1 MLWFEQVVDFLVC
14 ANRKGFINK
23 IKNYFKYKKLE
34 DGDIIQS
41 LEDELTLN
49 AQMITPWELMIRI
62 IEAYNTLDRAFLV
75 SRRDVVVSHFSL
87 SQSVQNIHSE
97 AQQLCDKITYYR
109 LAFLNTP
116 VIKTPII
123 ITLNDRDREI
133 DLTENGITITLND
146 VVPDD
151 KMIHCLLRFL
161 KLFEALFKDFLS
173 DYWDSSVSD
182 INMNKVKILH
192 IRISEFSSRTRPTID
207 DDEKEDYYYKLL
219 NCKQV
224 YLQDNLYTEYYFY
237 EGYLPALIGTVTYRL
252 DFSIGFQVYYMNF
265 AGIDNYEAY
274 NVNAYVYDAMIKY
287 MMGIKTRNGFVYDFI
302 STVAMKQYFV
312 PEKMKT

>member
-14 ANRKGFINK
+14 ADRNGIINK

-34 DGDIIQS
+34 EGDIIQS

-62 IEAYNTLDRAFLV
+62 IEAYNTLDRAFLI

-109 LAFLNTP
+109 LAFFNTP
-116 VIKTPII
+116 VINNPII

-151 KMIHCLLRFL
+151 KMIHSLTRFL
-161 KLFEALFKDFLS
+161 KLLEALFKDLLS

-192 IRISEFSSRTRPTID
+192 IRISEFSSRTRPTIN
-207 DDEKEDYYYKLL
+207 DDEQEEYYYKLQ
-219 NCKQV
+219 NSKQV

-237 EGYLPALIGTVTYRL
+237 EGHLPAQIGTVVYRL

-265 AGIDNYEAY
+265 AGIDNYETP
-274 NVNAYVYDAMIKY
+274 NVNIYVYDQMIKY
-287 MMGIKTRNGFVYDFI
+287 MMGIKTHTGFVYDYI

-312 PEKMKT
+312 PEK